1 MPINSFLYPGAKVTL
16 PYEVDNSLRFN
27 SGDSAYLS
35 RSASGSTTSNTTFT
49 ISFWTKRANLGAK
62 QVIFMHENASSHNH
76 KFEINFRTDNKITI
90 ETYKDSYEY
99 NVISD
104 AVFRDVSAWYHFVV
118 RVDTTQSTESNRYRI
133 YANGVQLTLTEAGNG
148 YPTQNFEFNLG
159 TKILAVGR
167 YQGSSPDHYLDGYLT
182 EVLYCD
188 GQSLDPT
195 SFGEFDSDS
204 PTIWKPINV
213 SSLTFGNNGFYLDF
227 EDSSNL
233 GNDVSSNA
241 SDFTANNL
249 AATDQ
254 STDTCTNNFATFNSI
269 APTTDITLSEGNLK
283 GVYGTSGTRTVQ
295 TSTFGLS
302 SGKWYWEIKIGGST
316 SPNNAMVGITQL
328 STDANTVLGTADNSW
343 AYRGY
348 DGKVYH
354 NNADE
359 GGSLDTFTDGDIIGI
374 ALNLDNLQGS
384 LHKLYFSK
392 NGTFQNGADPT
403 DFTSTT
409 GVYGVD
415 DNVDYFPAVS
425 DAGSS
430 ATPQFEINFG
440 SPSFSISSGN
450 SDANGYGNF
459 EYAVPSGFYAINS
472 KNLAEFG

>member
-16 PYEVDNSLRFN
+16 GYEVANSLRFN
-27 SGDSAYLS
+27 SGDSPYLTRTIS
-35 RSASGSTTSNTTFT
+35 SGSDMTKFTFSFWCKRSTIGGDQRIYSNENTT
-49 ISFWTKRANLGAK
+49 AK
-62 QVIFMHENASSHNH
+62 QIYIRFNNNNTFTVYHQAGG
-76 KFEINFRTDNKITI
+76 
-90 ETYKDSYEY
+90 
-99 NVISD
+99 SD
-104 AVFRDVSAWYHFVV
+104 VLSFDTNAVFRDVSAWYHFHFVM
-118 RVDTTQSTESNRYRI
+118 DSTQSTESNRFKMHV
-133 YANGVQLTLTEAGNG
+133 NGVQITDFNSPVYPSSNEAAAFLNTNEKSNIG
-148 YPTQNFEFNLG
+148 Y
-159 TKILAVGR
+159 R
-167 YQGSSPDHYLDGYLT
+167 DGSGGQHFDGYLT
-182 EVLYCD
+182 EVVLLQGVAEPY
-188 GQSLDPT
+188 T
-195 SFGEFDSDS
+195 SFGEFDEDS
-204 PTIWKPINV
+204 PTIWKPKDV
-213 SSLTFGNNGFYLDF
+213 SSLSRGTNGFYLDF
-227 EDSSNL
+227 EDSSSL
-233 GNDVSSNA
+233 GNDQGGSVNL
-241 SDFTANNL
+241 TPNNL

-254 STDTCTNNFATFNSI
+254 STDTCTNNFATFNSL

-328 STDANTVLGTADNSW
+328 STDTNTVLGTADNSW

>member
-1 MPINSFLYPGAKVTL
+1 MVSFILPGNSATGDYDVA
-16 PYEVDNSLRFN
+16 NSLRFN
-27 SGDSAYLS
+27 SGDSPYLTRTIS
-35 RSASGSTTSNTTFT
+35 SGSDMTKFTFSFWCKRSTIGGDQRIYSNQVTTSKEIYIRFNSNNTFT
-49 ISFWTKRANLGAK
+49 VYHQAGGSDVLSFDTN
-62 QVIFMHENASSHNH
+62 
-76 KFEINFRTDNKITI
+76 
-90 ETYKDSYEY
+90 
-99 NVISD
+99 
-104 AVFRDVSAWYHFVV
+104 AVFRDVSAWYHFHFVM
-118 RVDTTQSTESNRYRI
+118 DSTQSTESDRFKMHV
-133 YANGVQLTLTEAGNG
+133 NGVQITDFNSPVYPSSNEAAAFLNTNEKSNIG
-148 YPTQNFEFNLG
+148 YRDGGGGQHF
-159 TKILAVGR
+159 
-167 YQGSSPDHYLDGYLT
+167 DGYLT
-182 EVLYCD
+182 EVVLLQGVAEPY
-188 GQSLDPT
+188 T
-195 SFGEFDSDS
+195 SFGEFDEDS
-204 PTIWKPINV
+204 PTIWKPKDV
-213 SSLTFGNNGFYLDF
+213 SSLSRGTNGFYLDF
-227 EDSSNL
+227 EDSSSL
-233 GNDVSSNA
+233 GNDQGGSVNL
-241 SDFTANNL
+241 TPNNL

-254 STDTCTNNFATFNSI
+254 STDTCTNNFATFNSL

-328 STDANTVLGTADNSW
+328 STDTNTVLGTADNSW

-472 KNLAEFG
+472 KNLAEYG

>member
-1 MPINSFLYPGAKVTL
+1 MPFNSFLYPGAKVTL
-16 PYEVDNSLRFN
+16 GYEVANSLRFN
-27 SGDSAYLS
+27 SGDSPSLS
-35 RSASGSTTSNTTFT
+35 RTISDGADMTKFTFSFWCKRSTLGGDQRIYSNENTT
-49 ISFWTKRANLGAK
+49 AK
-62 QVIFMHENASSHNH
+62 QIYIRFNNNNTFTVYHQAGG
-76 KFEINFRTDNKITI
+76 
-90 ETYKDSYEY
+90 
-99 NVISD
+99 SD
-104 AVFRDVSAWYHFVV
+104 VLSFDTNAVFRDVSAWYHFHFVM
-118 RVDTTQSTESNRYRI
+118 DSTQSTESNRFKMHV
-133 YANGVQLTLTEAGNG
+133 NGVQITDFNSPVYPSSNEAAAFLNTNEKSNIGFRDG
-148 YPTQNFEFNLG
+148 AGGQHF
-159 TKILAVGR
+159 
-167 YQGSSPDHYLDGYLT
+167 DGYLT
-182 EVLYCD
+182 EIVLLQGVAEPY
-188 GQSLDPT
+188 T
-195 SFGEFDSDS
+195 SFGEFDEDS
-204 PTIWKPINV
+204 PTIWKPKDV
-213 SSLTFGNNGFYLDF
+213 SSLSRGTNGFYLDF
-227 EDSSNL
+227 EDSSSL
-233 GNDVSSNA
+233 GNDQGGSVNL
-241 SDFTANNL
+241 TPNNL

-254 STDTCTNNFATFNSI
+254 STDTCTNNFATFNSL

-302 SGKWYWEIKIGGST
+302 SGKWYWEIKIGGSS
-316 SPNNAMVGITQL
+316 SPNNAIVGITQL
-328 STDANTVLGTADNSW
+328 STDTNTVLGTADNSW
-343 AYRGY
+343 GYRGY

-415 DNVDYFPAVS
+415 DNVDYFPAIA

-459 EYAVPSGFYAINS
+459 EYAAPSGFYAINS
-472 KNLAEFG
+472 KNIAEFG

>member
-1 MPINSFLYPGAKVTL
+1 MVSFILPGNSATGD
-16 PYEVDNSLRFN
+16 YEVDNSLRFN
-27 SGDSAYLS
+27 SGDSPYLTRTIS
-35 RSASGSTTSNTTFT
+35 SGSDMTKFTFSFWCKRSTIGGDQRIYSNENTT
-49 ISFWTKRANLGAK
+49 AK
-62 QVIFMHENASSHNH
+62 QIYIRFNNNNTFTVYHQAGG
-76 KFEINFRTDNKITI
+76 
-90 ETYKDSYEY
+90 
-99 NVISD
+99 SD
-104 AVFRDVSAWYHFVV
+104 VLSFDTNAVFRDVSAWYHFHFVM
-118 RVDTTQSTESNRYRI
+118 DSTQSTESDRFKMHV
-133 YANGVQLTLTEAGNG
+133 NGVQITDFNSPVYPSSNEAAAFLNTNEKSNIG
-148 YPTQNFEFNLG
+148 Y
-159 TKILAVGR
+159 R
-167 YQGSSPDHYLDGYLT
+167 DGSGGQHFDGYLT
-182 EVLYCD
+182 EVVLLQGVAEPY
-188 GQSLDPT
+188 T
-195 SFGEFDSDS
+195 SFGEFDEDS
-204 PTIWKPINV
+204 PTIWKPKDV
-213 SSLTFGNNGFYLDF
+213 SSLSRGTNGFYLDF
-227 EDSSNL
+227 EDSSSL
-233 GNDVSSNA
+233 GNDAAGSNN
-241 SDFTANNL
+241 FTANNL

-254 STDTCTNNFATFNSI
+254 STDTCTNNFATFNSL

-328 STDANTVLGTADNSW
+328 STDTNTVLGTADNSW

-472 KNLAEFG
+472 KNLAEYG

>member
-16 PYEVDNSLRFN
+16 GYEVANSLRFN
-27 SGDSAYLS
+27 SGDSPSLS
-35 RSASGSTTSNTTFT
+35 RTISDGADMTKFTFSFWCKRSTLGGDQRIYSNENTT
-49 ISFWTKRANLGAK
+49 AK
-62 QVIFMHENASSHNH
+62 QIYIRFNNNNTFTVYHQAGG
-76 KFEINFRTDNKITI
+76 
-90 ETYKDSYEY
+90 
-99 NVISD
+99 SD
-104 AVFRDVSAWYHFVV
+104 VLSFDTNAVFRDVSAWYHFHFVM
-118 RVDTTQSTESNRYRI
+118 DSTQSTESNRFKMHV
-133 YANGVQLTLTEAGNG
+133 NGVQITDFNSPVYPSSNEAAAFLNTNEKSNIGFRDG
-148 YPTQNFEFNLG
+148 AGGQHF
-159 TKILAVGR
+159 
-167 YQGSSPDHYLDGYLT
+167 DGYLT
-182 EVLYCD
+182 EIVLLQGVAEPY
-188 GQSLDPT
+188 T
-195 SFGEFDSDS
+195 SFGEFDEDS
-204 PTIWKPINV
+204 PTIWKPKDV
-213 SSLTFGNNGFYLDF
+213 SSLSRGTNGFYLDF
-227 EDSSNL
+227 EDSSSL
-233 GNDVSSNA
+233 GNDQGGSVNL
-241 SDFTANNL
+241 TPNNL

-254 STDTCTNNFATFNSI
+254 STDTCTNNFATFNSL

-302 SGKWYWEIKIGGST
+302 SGKWYWEIKIGGSS
-316 SPNNAMVGITQL
+316 SPNNAIVGITQL
-328 STDANTVLGTADNSW
+328 STDTNTVLGTADNSW
-343 AYRGY
+343 GYRGY

-415 DNVDYFPAVS
+415 DNVDYFPAIA

-472 KNLAEFG
+472 KNIAEFG

>member
-1 MPINSFLYPGAKVTL
+1 MVSFILPGNSATGDYDVA
-16 PYEVDNSLRFN
+16 NSLRFN
-27 SGDSAYLS
+27 SGDSPYLTRTIS
-35 RSASGSTTSNTTFT
+35 SGSDMTKFTFSFWCKRSTIGGDQRIYSNQVTTSKEIYIRFNSNNTFT
-49 ISFWTKRANLGAK
+49 VYHQAGGSDVLSFDTN
-62 QVIFMHENASSHNH
+62 
-76 KFEINFRTDNKITI
+76 
-90 ETYKDSYEY
+90 
-99 NVISD
+99 
-104 AVFRDVSAWYHFVV
+104 AVFRDVSAWYHFHFVM
-118 RVDTTQSTESNRYRI
+118 DSTQSTESDRFKMHV
-133 YANGVQLTLTEAGNG
+133 NGVQITDFNSPVYPSSNEAAAFLNTNEKSNIG
-148 YPTQNFEFNLG
+148 YRDGGGGQHF
-159 TKILAVGR
+159 
-167 YQGSSPDHYLDGYLT
+167 DGYLT
-182 EVLYCD
+182 EVVLLQGVAEPY
-188 GQSLDPT
+188 T
-195 SFGEFDSDS
+195 SFGEFDEDS
-204 PTIWKPINV
+204 PTIWKPKDV
-213 SSLTFGNNGFYLDF
+213 SSLSRGTNGFYLDF
-227 EDSSNL
+227 EDSSSL
-233 GNDVSSNA
+233 GNDQGGSVNL
-241 SDFTANNL
+241 TPNNL

-254 STDTCTNNFATFNSI
+254 STDTCTNNFATFNSL

-328 STDANTVLGTADNSW
+328 STDTNTVLGTADNSW

-359 GGSLDTFTDGDIIGI
+359 GGSLNTFTDGDIIGI

-472 KNLAEFG
+472 KNLAEYG

>member
-16 PYEVDNSLRFN
+16 GYDVANSLRFN
-27 SGDSAYLS
+27 SGDSPYLTRTIS
-35 RSASGSTTSNTTFT
+35 SGSDMTKFTFSFWCKRSTIGGDQRIYSNENTT
-49 ISFWTKRANLGAK
+49 AK
-62 QVIFMHENASSHNH
+62 QIYIRFNNNNTFTVYHQAGG
-76 KFEINFRTDNKITI
+76 
-90 ETYKDSYEY
+90 
-99 NVISD
+99 SD
-104 AVFRDVSAWYHFVV
+104 VLSFDTNAVFRDVSAWYHFHFVM
-118 RVDTTQSTESNRYRI
+118 DSTQSTESNRFKMHV
-133 YANGVQLTLTEAGNG
+133 NGVQITDFNSPVYPSSNEAAAFLNTNEKSNIG
-148 YPTQNFEFNLG
+148 Y
-159 TKILAVGR
+159 R
-167 YQGSSPDHYLDGYLT
+167 DGSGGQHFDGYLT
-182 EVLYCD
+182 EVVLLQGVAEPY
-188 GQSLDPT
+188 T
-195 SFGEFDSDS
+195 SFGEFDEDS
-204 PTIWKPINV
+204 PTIWKPKDV
-213 SSLTFGNNGFYLDF
+213 SSLSRGTNGFYLDF
-227 EDSSNL
+227 EDSSSL
-233 GNDVSSNA
+233 GNDQGGSVNL
-241 SDFTANNL
+241 TPNNL

-254 STDTCTNNFATFNSI
+254 STDTCTNNFATFNSL

-328 STDANTVLGTADNSW
+328 STDTNTVLGTADNSW

>member
-1 MPINSFLYPGAKVTL
+1 MVSFILPGNSATGDYDVA
-16 PYEVDNSLRFN
+16 NSLRFN
-27 SGDSAYLS
+27 SGDDPYLTRTIS
-35 RSASGSTTSNTTFT
+35 DGADMTKFTFSFWCKRSKLGGDQRIYSNQVTTSKEIYIRFNNNNTFT
-49 ISFWTKRANLGAK
+49 VYHQAGGSDVLSFDTN
-62 QVIFMHENASSHNH
+62 
-76 KFEINFRTDNKITI
+76 
-90 ETYKDSYEY
+90 
-99 NVISD
+99 
-104 AVFRDVSAWYHFVV
+104 AVFRDVSAWYHFHFVM
-118 RVDTTQSTESNRYRI
+118 DSTQSTESDRFKMHV
-133 YANGVQLTLTEAGNG
+133 NGVQITDFNSPVYPSSNEAAAFLNTNEKSNIG
-148 YPTQNFEFNLG
+148 YRDGGGGQHF
-159 TKILAVGR
+159 
-167 YQGSSPDHYLDGYLT
+167 DGYLT
-182 EVLYCD
+182 EVVLLQGVAEPY
-188 GQSLDPT
+188 T
-195 SFGEFDSDS
+195 SFGEFDEDS
-204 PTIWKPINV
+204 PTIWKPKDV
-213 SSLTFGNNGFYLDF
+213 SSLSRGTNGFYLDF
-227 EDSSNL
+227 EDSSSL
-233 GNDVSSNA
+233 GNDQGGSVNM
-241 SDFTANNL
+241 TPNNL

-254 STDTCTNNFATFNSI
+254 STDTCTNNFATFNSL

-328 STDANTVLGTADNSW
+328 STDTNTVLGTADNSW
-343 AYRGY
+343 AYRGF

-403 DFTSTT
+403 DYTRTT

>member
-1 MPINSFLYPGAKVTL
+1 MTP
-16 PYEVDNSLRFN
+16 
-27 SGDSAYLS
+27 
-35 RSASGSTTSNTTFT
+35 
-49 ISFWTKRANLGAK
+49 
-62 QVIFMHENASSHNH
+62 
-76 KFEINFRTDNKITI
+76 
-90 ETYKDSYEY
+90 
-99 NVISD
+99 
-104 AVFRDVSAWYHFVV
+104 
-118 RVDTTQSTESNRYRI
+118 
-133 YANGVQLTLTEAGNG
+133 
-148 YPTQNFEFNLG
+148 
-159 TKILAVGR
+159 
-167 YQGSSPDHYLDGYLT
+167 
-182 EVLYCD
+182 
-188 GQSLDPT
+188 
-195 SFGEFDSDS
+195 
-204 PTIWKPINV
+204 
-213 SSLTFGNNGFYLDF
+213 
-227 EDSSNL
+227 
-233 GNDVSSNA
+233 
-241 SDFTANNL
+241 NNL

-254 STDTCTNNFATFNSI
+254 SNDTCTNNFATFNSL

-328 STDANTVLGTADNSW
+328 SNDTNTVLGTADNSW